1 MRTIDEDHIR
11 MLLQAE
17 LPEKVDIKKSTDLKS
32 LDLDSLSFISI
43 GSEIEDAYDIK
54 LIRNMQQIEEM
65 KKNIN
70 TFGDFIEFLNNQ
82 INEQA
87 RS

>member
-17 LPEKVDIKKSTDLKS
+17 LPEKVDIKKSTNLKS

-54 LIRNMQQIEEM
+54 LIRNMKQIEEM
-65 KKNIN
+65 KNNIN
-70 TFGDFIEFLNNQ
+70 TFGDFIDFLNNQ
-82 INEQA
+82 VNEQA
-87 RS
+87 RN

>member
-11 MLLQAE
+11 MLLQTE

>member
-1 MRTIDEDHIR
+1 MKLIDEDHIR

-17 LPEKVDIKKSTDLKS
+17 LAEKVEIKKTTDLKS

-54 LIRNMQQIEEM
+54 LIRNMQQIELM

>member
-1 MRTIDEDHIR
+1 MKLIDEDHIR
-11 MLLQAE
+11 TLLQAE
-17 LPEKVDIKKSTDLKS
+17 LAEKVEIKKTTDLKS

-54 LIRNMQQIEEM
+54 LIRNMQQIELM

>member
-1 MRTIDEDHIR
+1 MRQIDEDHIR
-11 MLLQAE
+11 MLLQSE
-17 LPEKVDIKKSTDLKS
+17 LPEKVDIKKTTSLKS

-65 KKNIN
+65 KNNIN
-70 TFGDFIEFLNNQ
+70 TFGDFIEFLNNKV
-82 INEQA
+82 NEQA
-87 RS
+87 RD